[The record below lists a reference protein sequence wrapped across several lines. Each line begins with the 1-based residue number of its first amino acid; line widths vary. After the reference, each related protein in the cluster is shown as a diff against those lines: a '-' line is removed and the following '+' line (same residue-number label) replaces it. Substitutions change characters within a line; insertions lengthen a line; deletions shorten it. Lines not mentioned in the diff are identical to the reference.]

1 MVKRSFRITILF
13 LLSALLQLG
22 NGVGVPL
29 HHHQTP
35 RDKTIL
41 PSGLQ
46 RPPQSPYVYNDT
58 AESIER
64 ISKLMAANERATV
77 QAILDSVK
85 DPKYATFENVVQPYY
100 DKDNA
105 NAALSFPLGAYSLS
119 SVPGIYDAV
128 SKLDDDVDVV
138 ITETFSNK
146 ALTDLVVHVYQANH
160 DATTLSTLNDEQL
173 TILEDFYSSFGLLTL
188 APAQRDRYNNLTQR
202 NYDLQD
208 EFTKNAEQPK
218 YVYFTAEE
226 LDGVPADSLQTLEKA
241 NATGENA
248 GKLQY
253 DVQVFDKFIAV
264 NTYAVNET
272 TRYTNFL
279 ARDRIAPENE
289 SILKEILKT
298 QLEMAQL
305 FNYSSWADFTLSNTI
320 ASNTTTVNAFLQDLH
335 THLTD
340 ASNRNVASIAQA
352 KSKDTVVSPVGDKDV
367 AYRWD
372 YNYYPEKE
380 RQTLFDINQDKIAEY
395 FPANVTVPAI
405 LEFYGEIFS
414 VRYDRITGL
423 DADALSPTGNGGD
436 LLWHPDVMMY
446 AVWDDFK
453 DSTCNTTNVIDPGF
467 RGYLYLDLFYREG
480 VKDGH
485 DSNEQNIFPGYTK
498 PDGSRVHPASRVMMN
513 LHKSDQEDIKPS
525 LIPYRELPGLMHE
538 LGHCMHDVLS
548 VTNYARTIGT
558 SVPIDFVEF
567 PSQFM
572 ENFSRVPQALRQIS
586 RHWSSFSPQAAEA
599 WRKEQSNSSNSADV
613 PLPPATMPD
622 DMIANVINSTRVNL
636 AAGEMR
642 QIIYGTWDQELF
654 QLASADEITALDI
667 SARYNTLYRNF
678 SSLGD
683 PSDLGQDKHWGFYPL
698 SDTFLANQYA
708 GTYYAYQWC
717 LSYAEDVFF
726 TAFAA
731 DPFNSDVGMR
741 YRTQVLQP
749 GSSTDPVIGLKE
761 FLGRDPNNEAF
772 LAYLDMSV

>member
-46 RPPQSPYVYNDT
+46 RPSQSPYVYNDT

-85 DPKYATFENVVQPYY
+85 DPKDATFENVVQPYCTSALIGIIETCADFDSD

-253 DVQVFDKFIAV
+253 DVQVV
-264 NTYAVNET
+264 SH
-272 TRYTNFL
+272 
-279 ARDRIAPENE
+279 PERKAK
-289 SILKEILKT
+289 S
-298 QLEMAQL
+298 M
-305 FNYSSWADFTLSNTI
+305 SRRLS
-320 ASNTTTVNAFLQDLH
+320 L
-335 THLTD
+335 LTD
-340 ASNRNVASIAQA
+340 F
-352 KSKDTVVSPVGDKDV
+352 
-367 AYRWD
+367 
-372 YNYYPEKE
+372 
-380 RQTLFDINQDKIAEY
+380 QT
-395 FPANVTVPAI
+395 
-405 LEFYGEIFS
+405 
-414 VRYDRITGL
+414 
-423 DADALSPTGNGGD
+423 
-436 LLWHPDVMMY
+436 
-446 AVWDDFK
+446 
-453 DSTCNTTNVIDPGF
+453 TC
-467 RGYLYLDLFYREG
+467 
-480 VKDGH
+480 
-485 DSNEQNIFPGYTK
+485 
-498 PDGSRVHPASRVMMN
+498 
-513 LHKSDQEDIKPS
+513 
-525 LIPYRELPGLMHE
+525 
-538 LGHCMHDVLS
+538 
-548 VTNYARTIGT
+548 
-558 SVPIDFVEF
+558 
-567 PSQFM
+567 
-572 ENFSRVPQALRQIS
+572 
-586 RHWSSFSPQAAEA
+586 
-599 WRKEQSNSSNSADV
+599 
-613 PLPPATMPD
+613 
-622 DMIANVINSTRVNL
+622 
-636 AAGEMR
+636 
-642 QIIYGTWDQELF
+642 
-654 QLASADEITALDI
+654 
-667 SARYNTLYRNF
+667 
-678 SSLGD
+678 
-683 PSDLGQDKHWGFYPL
+683 
-698 SDTFLANQYA
+698 
-708 GTYYAYQWC
+708 
-717 LSYAEDVFF
+717 
-726 TAFAA
+726 
-731 DPFNSDVGMR
+731 
-741 YRTQVLQP
+741 
-749 GSSTDPVIGLKE
+749 
-761 FLGRDPNNEAF
+761 
-772 LAYLDMSV
+772 